1 MFAYFLMGKES
12 WHNLSG
18 SQEYWQYKNQQRIFF
33 LSLKKHGKKKQAG
46 QYSGLKKKE
55 GSNML
60 YFKT

>member
-1 MFAYFLMGKES
+1 MA
-12 WHNLSG
+12 NLSG
-18 SQEYWQYKNQQRIFF
+18 SQEYWQYKNQWRIFS
-33 LSLKKHGKKKQAG
+33 LSLKRQGKKKQAD